1 MRALVTA
8 WAALA
13 IACGGGGPDAGPAD
27 AGAADAAPTDAAPL
41 DAAPADAG
49 PTDADPADAGAGD
62 LGPHYLV
69 TLDSAEALAGLGGR
83 TGEAKY
89 LAPVAG
95 APLRAPITERCYF
108 QNMALYDYHL
118 LFLRSFPEL
127 AGLTTSEYAN
137 LVLRRPTR
145 IWWGGGVKYYPATPH
160 PIEAQPGTVAWTVY
174 HEVAGAD
181 RLGTD
186 DVVAVHEILAGCV
199 TFAPDRL
206 AFLPTDP
213 YQITFARQARA
224 DLAAR
229 GVAVVFAE
237 ELR

>member
-1 MRALVTA
+1 MGVRASLVIL
-8 WAALA
+8 ALA
-13 IACGGGGPDAGPAD
+13 LTAQGCGASDTPDAGSPDAGGAD
-27 AGAADAAPTDAAPL
+27 ASPDAAEPDASTP
-41 DAAPADAG
+41 DASTPDAG
-49 PTDADPADAGAGD
+49 LGD
-62 LGPHYLV
+62 LGPRYLV

-89 LAPVAG
+89 LAPVDG
-95 APLRAPITERCYF
+95 ATPRAPIVEPCYF

-127 AGLTTSEYAN
+127 ADLTPAEYSS

-145 IWWGGGVKYYPATPH
+145 IWWGGGTKYYPGTPH
-160 PIEAQPGTVAWTVY
+160 PLAGELGTVAWTVY

-181 RLGTD
+181 RLTAD
-186 DVVAVHEILAGCV
+186 DLVAVHEILAGCV
-199 TFAPDRL
+199 AFAPDRL

-213 YQITFARQARA
+213 FQVTSARTARA

-229 GVAVVFAE
+229 GIAVVFAE
-237 ELR
+237 DLR